1 MNFNAEDHYR
11 SVFKERLSSG
21 IKDLEKDSANMR
33 TSAMLLA
40 EAREENE
47 RVNRALQ
54 DQEKELQIRREHLR
68 ERAEHV
74 KKEKEKLRQYK
85 LDTAKELQEND
96 ARRLRAIQK
105 TKEEESKIREKEENI
120 KKLMTQYE
128 ALQAHKEQLDQ
139 RKILAKLHQKNTAKM
154 PGKFENAGRHSD
166 RYGARSIRKEIVE
179 RQANEKEAEHKKLEL
194 MKDIKEQQTRLLHY
208 TKQLQQQQTDLDN
221 IRSETYEWELK
232 REELRSTAEREEL
245 QYAQI
250 KVRIRSIYQLIAP
263 YWRESVDIEDPFKQL
278 QLIRKHFQL
287 VRAIAEDRNV
297 MKTPAGGTEEDV
309 RQQRLRSKL

>member
-11 SVFKERLSSG
+11 SAFKERLSSG

-47 RVNRALQ
+47 IVNRALE
-54 DQEKELQIRREHLR
+54 DQEKELQIRRERLR
-68 ERAEHV
+68 ERAENV
-74 KKEKEKLRQYK
+74 KKEEEKLRQYK
-85 LDTAKELQEND
+85 LDTAKELQENE

-105 TKEEESKIREKEENI
+105 RKEEEAKIKEKEENI

-128 ALQAHKEQLDQ
+128 ALLADKEQLDQ
-139 RKILAKLHQKNTAKM
+139 RKLLAKLHQESTAKM
-154 PGKFENAGRHSD
+154 HGKFENTGRHRD
-166 RYGARSIRKEIVE
+166 CHGAQSIRKEILE
-179 RQANEKEAEHKKLEL
+179 RQANEKKAEHKKLEL

-208 TKQLQQQQTDLDN
+208 TKQLQQQQTELDN
-221 IRSETYEWELK
+221 IRSETHKWELK

-245 QYAQI
+245 QHAQI
-250 KVRIRSIYQLIAP
+250 K
-263 YWRESVDIEDPFKQL
+263 
-278 QLIRKHFQL
+278 IRKHFQL

-297 MKTPAGGTEEDV
+297 MTTPSGGTEEDD

>member
-1 MNFNAEDHYR
+1 MNFNVEDHYR
-11 SVFKERLSSG
+11 SVFKERLLSG

-54 DQEKELQIRREHLR
+54 DQEKESQIRRERLR

-74 KKEKEKLRQYK
+74 KKDQEKLRQYK
-85 LDTAKELQEND
+85 LDTAKELQENEG
-96 ARRLRAIQK
+96 RRLRAIQK
-105 TKEEESKIREKEENI
+105 TKEEEAKIKEKEENI

-128 ALQAHKEQLDQ
+128 ALQAQKEQLDQ
-139 RKILAKLHQKNTAKM
+139 CKLLVKVQENTARM
-154 PGKFENAGRHSD
+154 PGKFENTGRH
-166 RYGARSIRKEIVE
+166 RGCHGAQSIRKEILE

-208 TKQLQQQQTDLDN
+208 TKQLQQQQTQLDN
-221 IRSETYEWELK
+221 IHSETHKWELK

-287 VRAIAEDRNV
+287 VRAISEDRNV
-297 MKTPAGGTEEDV
+297 MKTPAGGTEEND